1 MKARYLAVLA
11 AMTAFSAASVMA
23 YDATANIRMSGSI
36 MSADKSN
43 VKDKADLTFLTNSP
57 VNQLDN
63 PGDGIEIDFD
73 AGIAGAHLALWYK
86 TAVNNGADVY
96 EKDDWA
102 AHFRRTYIYFRPV
115 DMLTLQLGYVGDDT
129 FFKERIDQWKVGS
142 PFSIQGRNWTSH
154 PGYINCN
161 DVEGWGFGVTL
172 RPITALVLNAGI
184 TPAKKG
190 GFDISDDKKEVYTN
204 PSISFDGDG
213 NALVAPWGVG
223 AKYYWKNFEFQ
234 ASYRRGIST
243 EANVGDYK
251 NSWSVLRFGA
261 GYSDSNVYAFVQ
273 PVFGFDYD
281 PESDRV
287 ALTGLCL
294 DLYGEYY
301 LSAWTFML
309 HLPVTLRFTDASG
322 DVNYMEWVAVAKYNL
337 GSFGNLDDLS
347 PYVKVGSIWDDVNVD
362 NAAYRVWRLDDTFND
377 YFNMSV
383 AGGVTFSVAN
393 AKVDVAVQYT
403 RYSSKYDKEWNVSI
417 PFGVKITF

>member
-86 TAVNNGADVY
+86 TAVDNGADGN
-96 EKDDWA
+96 ESDDWA

-142 PFSIQGRNWTSH
+142 PFSIGGRDWVTH

-190 GFDISDDKKEVYTN
+190 GFYNGVK
-204 PSISFDGDG
+204 PGISFDDDG
-213 NALVAPWGVG
+213 NAIVAPWGVG

-234 ASYRRGIST
+234 ASYRRGIKGAVAESDDNNT
-243 EANVGDYK
+243 GTYK
-251 NSWSVLRFGA
+251 ESWSVLRFGA

-273 PVFGFDYD
+273 PVLGFDYD
-281 PESDRV
+281 KDSDRM

-362 NAAYRVWRLDDTFND
+362 VAYRVWRLDDTFND

-403 RYSSKYDKEWNVSI
+403 KYSSKYDKEWNVSI